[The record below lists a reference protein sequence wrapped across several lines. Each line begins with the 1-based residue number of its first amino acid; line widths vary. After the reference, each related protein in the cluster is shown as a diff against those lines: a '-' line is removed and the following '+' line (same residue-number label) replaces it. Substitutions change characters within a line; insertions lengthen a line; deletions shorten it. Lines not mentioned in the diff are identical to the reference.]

1 MCCVWCSHRVLRHSL
16 VLKVRECLKLR
27 ASATHGQLPSPA
39 SSSSGS
45 ATPLPSPLPPPLSPS
60 PPSPLPPPPSPLPP
74 PPSPL
79 PSPPSPLPPPLS
91 PLPSP
96 PSPLP
101 GIHSSVLAL
110 CRFDMNQLI
119 ITLDAEN
126 RYQVSSLCYLLK
138 ACLVLLP
145 YFVRK
150 CFSK

>member
-1 MCCVWCSHRVLRHSL
+1 MLRHSL

-45 ATPLPSPLPPPLSPS
+45 ATLPSP
-60 PPSPLPPPPSPLPP
+60 
-74 PPSPL
+74 
-79 PSPPSPLPPPLS
+79 PLPPPLS

-138 ACLVLLP
+138 ACLVLL
-145 YFVRK
+145 YTVVREEMFFEMSIVTK
-150 CFSK
+150 LYTHNHAFA